1 MKASDLF
8 VKVLEEENVEYI
20 FGIPGEEN
28 LDFLDSLRKTKI
40 KFIITRNEQTAVFMA
55 ANYGRFTGKPGVALS
70 TLGPGATNLMT
81 GVGYAQLNGIPVIL
95 ITGQKPIKKSKQGEF
110 QVIDVVSMMRPLT
123 KMAKQIVSA
132 DRIPSLLRQAF
143 KSAIAERPGVVH
155 LEFPEDIAREHTK
168 AKILKQ
174 KSIRR
179 PIVEDKAYNQL
190 LSSLKK
196 SKRPIILIGAGANRK
211 RVTKYVTE
219 FIQKYNIPF
228 FNSQM
233 GKGVVDERLSQFVGT
248 AAVSDG
254 DAVHEVIKKAD
265 LILAIGH
272 DTIEKPT
279 NFICESKNKTNLI
292 HINFYEANIDDI
304 YVPDLEVIGDIGNL
318 FWRLSQEN
326 IVFNS
331 KTNEL
336 LEFYKKTK
344 QSPANNNTKKN
355 MSGKLTPNE
364 LIDTLRNTL
373 AEEDIVALDNGWYK
387 LWFARNYL
395 VYKPNTLLLDNTF
408 ATMGAGMPSGI
419 AAKMLNPS
427 NKVVV
432 VTGDGGLVMNL
443 GDLETAVRLNLDMLI
458 IVLKNNSYGMI
469 KEKQKGMGFKEFS
482 LEFSNPDFVKLAESF
497 GATGWKINHVTDLKQ
512 KLPKILNKKGVKLLE
527 IPITYPKF
535 IN

>member
-1 MKASDLF
+1 
-8 VKVLEEENVEYI
+8 
-20 FGIPGEEN
+20 
-28 LDFLDSLRKTKI
+28 
-40 KFIITRNEQTAVFMA
+40 
-55 ANYGRFTGKPGVALS
+55 
-70 TLGPGATNLMT
+70 
-81 GVGYAQLNGIPVIL
+81 
-95 ITGQKPIKKSKQGEF
+95 
-110 QVIDVVSMMRPLT
+110 
-123 KMAKQIVSA
+123 
-132 DRIPSLLRQAF
+132 
-143 KSAIAERPGVVH
+143 
-155 LEFPEDIAREHTK
+155 
-168 AKILKQ
+168 
-174 KSIRR
+174 
-179 PIVEDKAYNQL
+179 
-190 LSSLKK
+190 
-196 SKRPIILIGAGANRK
+196 
-211 RVTKYVTE
+211 
-219 FIQKYNIPF
+219 
-228 FNSQM
+228 
-233 GKGVVDERLSQFVGT
+233 
-248 AAVSDG
+248 
-254 DAVHEVIKKAD
+254 
-265 LILAIGH
+265 
-272 DTIEKPT
+272 
-279 NFICESKNKTNLI
+279 
-292 HINFYEANIDDI
+292 
-304 YVPDLEVIGDIGNL
+304 
-318 FWRLSQEN
+318 
-326 IVFNS
+326 
-331 KTNEL
+331 
-336 LEFYKKTK
+336 
-344 QSPANNNTKKN
+344 